1 MRTPM
6 QELLD
11 ELKIDRVE
19 THSHA
24 VKIYIEA
31 LIEYIV
37 DDLVP
42 YEKDQMSKTIE
53 ISTQELYY
61 LHGVL
66 DTLPEKPRE
75 FLTKLLNQVEVIDAF
90 KNK

>member
-6 QELLD
+6 EQLINELRVD
-11 ELKIDRVE
+11 KAETYSRAVEVYID
-19 THSHA
+19 
-24 VKIYIEA
+24 A
-31 LIEYIV
+31 LIDYIIA
-37 DDLVP
+37 DLVP
-42 YEKDQMSKTIE
+42 YEKKAEHLE
-53 ISTQELYY
+53 ITTQELYY

-75 FLTKLLNQVEVIDAF
+75 FLMKLLNQVEVIDAS